1 MRKMIL
7 IFLLIAGTGITL
19 SAQNRYYYLEPYTTA
34 SDASFSPTR
43 PGKARV
49 NFHFYGIN
57 NAARITLE
65 LISITQLEHLPNLDS
80 ILNIARNPL
89 RQISDSLKQDAI
101 NRRVDMVTEATGPIQ
116 LRITSYANRP
126 TAFVI
131 RGGEL
136 NLLKTESDTLRIKF
150 TVPTG
155 RKVNYFEVGGTSN
168 KRAELAPAFITIVVN
183 NFDEIQSLPQ
193 DIMHSCITLLQQ
205 EITHGYVSKGST
217 SARYTAFYN
226 LKTNKRLSPGKK
238 KWIRYGN
245 YRNELVPNIY
255 GSLQFARG
263 NFAPSMAAGLR
274 FSNYQSSVS
283 TMRWYLMWEPYFF
296 FRRDVAN
303 KLITERNDFITF
315 RFIES
320 DADDRRKG
328 SFEYVGNFS
337 IGYLA
342 YRKGEWFEK
351 NTWKLGLPGVRSGWL
366 QLEPEFYFNNFF
378 RNFSPTLKLTLHYE

>member
-34 SDASFSPTR
+34 SDARFSPTR
-43 PGKARV
+43 LGKARV

-57 NAARITLE
+57 NSGRITLE
-65 LISITQLEHLPNLDS
+65 LISITQLEYLPNLDS
-80 ILNIARNPL
+80 ILNIARNSL

-101 NRRVDMVTEATGPIQ
+101 NRRIDMVTETTGPTQ

-126 TAFVI
+126 TAFAI
-131 RGGEL
+131 QGDEIS
-136 NLLKTESDTLRIKF
+136 LLKTESDTLRIKF

-155 RKVNYFEVGGTSN
+155 RKVNYFEVGGTSSE
-168 KRAELAPAFITIVVN
+168 KAELAPAFITIVVN
-183 NFDEIQSLPQ
+183 NFGDIQSLPQ
-193 DIMHSCITLLQQ
+193 NIMQSCLSLLQQ
-205 EITHGYVSKGST
+205 EITPDYVSKAST
-217 SARYTAFYN
+217 SAHYTAYYN
-226 LKTNKRLSPGKK
+226 LKTNNRFSPGKT

-274 FSNYQSSVS
+274 FTTGKPSEGLK
-283 TMRWYLMWEPYFF
+283 RFYLMWEPYFF
-296 FRRDVAN
+296 FSRDVNN
-303 KLITERNDFITF
+303 KLLTDRNDFVTL
-315 RFIES
+315 RFIEE
-320 DADDRRKG
+320 DDRFGKKG
-328 SFEYVGNFS
+328 DFDFMMNCSF
-337 IGYLA
+337 GYLA
-342 YRKGEWFEK
+342 GKRGEWFEK
-351 NTWKLGLPGVRSGWL
+351 NTFKIGLPAVRSGWL
-366 QLEPEFYFNNFF
+366 QLEPEFYFINFF